1 LVDFSFYALHRDG
14 MAANRSPIFLLRTW
28 LVLLLATTVP
38 VIVWSQAT
46 NSVPDLSGGITNL
59 VFPDIN
65 QLIQS
70 TNVIPRDSAASV
82 REMSLLDNKQKL
94 GSGDKV
100 SFRVIEDQE
109 DPKDLF
115 VSEAGDLDIAYIG
128 LVSAQNRTCR
138 EVAMEAKQL
147 LEKEYYYQATVI
159 ISLIQ
164 VNKTRTMGR
173 VYVTGQVRMSGPQDI
188 PGTEVYTVSKAILKA
203 GGFTDFADKRHVR
216 LVRKA
221 GADGSEKK
229 TFEINVEDIFR
240 RGKTENDVVVEA
252 DDLIYV
258 GQRAVN
264 F

>member
-1 LVDFSFYALHRDG
+1 MHG
-14 MAANRSPIFLLRTW
+14 ILRIW
-28 LVLLLATTVP
+28 LLLGLAVAHP
-38 VIVWSQAT
+38 VQAQTQAT
-46 NSVPDLSGGITNL
+46 NAITSLTTSVTNL
-59 VFPDIN
+59 GFPDVN
-65 QLIQS
+65 QLLQS

-82 REMSLLDNKQKL
+82 REMSLLDDKQKL
-94 GSGDKV
+94 GAGDKV

-109 DPKDLF
+109 DPKELF
-115 VSEAGDLDIAYIG
+115 VSEAGDLDIPYIG

-159 ISLIQ
+159 ISLLQ

-203 GGFTDFADKRHVR
+203 GGFTDFADKRRVR

-221 GADGSEKK
+221 AADGSQKK

-240 RGKTENDVVVEA
+240 KGKTENDVVVEA